1 VTSSASALL
10 RDPGG
15 SQRVT
20 LLELFFDLV
29 FVGALAVG
37 STTLA
42 GRIGWLGA
50 IHTVIPLI
58 AIWWVWNITAIVT
71 DFYDPQRP
79 PIQILIGTVM
89 VGTIMLAIS
98 TPAAFDGHAK
108 LFAGSYVA
116 IHILRGILLV
126 SVLRGHTAQR
136 RAARFMFWFAVSA
149 IPWLTGAFLGQ
160 TAQLALWLLAIAIDL
175 VSAGVRFPT
184 PFLGRVPLE
193 QYDRAREHI
202 GERHQQFIIL
212 ALGDVILVATLG
224 GSRQQQFSA
233 AGTGA
238 ILLAFVTTLLL
249 WQIYVQRAGNSLLAF
264 VLRRPG
270 RVIRWAP
277 YTHMVMVIGTVF
289 TAAGFE
295 VVINEPLGDPPTG
308 WLGLIIGGPV
318 LFLLGR
324 HTFEYQVYGRAAWSR
339 LLWPA
344 LMLAGSPAMA
354 WVSPLV
360 VPGYVAA
367 LLLGLAITDTV
378 YIRRHRPPSTIHLVG
393 VDDVG

>member
-1 VTSSASALL
+1 VVTSSASALL

-29 FVGALAVG
+29 FVGALAVT

-42 GRIGWLGA
+42 GRISWLGA
-50 IHTVIPLI
+50 VHSVIPLI
-58 AIWWVWNITAIVT
+58 AIWWVWNITAVVT
-71 DFYDPQRP
+71 DFYNPQRT
-79 PIQILIGTVM
+79 PIQILIGIVM
-89 VGTIMLAIS
+89 VGTILLAIS
-98 TPAAFDGHAK
+98 MPAAFDSHAK

-116 IHILRGILLV
+116 IHIVRGILLV
-126 SVLRGHTAQR
+126 SVLRGHTAQQ

-149 IPWLTGAFLGQ
+149 IPWLTGAFLGH
-160 TAQLALWLLAIAIDL
+160 TAQLALWLLAVAIDL

-184 PFLGRVPLE
+184 PFLGRVPLA
-193 QYDRAREHI
+193 QYARAREHI

-224 GSRQQQFSA
+224 YSREQFSGP
-233 AGTGA
+233 GTGA
-238 ILLAFVTTLLL
+238 VLLAFVTTLLL
-249 WQIYVQRAGNSLLAF
+249 WQIYVQRAGSSLLVF

-277 YTHMVMVIGTVF
+277 YTHMVMIIGTVF

-295 VVINEPLGDPPTG
+295 VLIREPLGDPPTG
-308 WLGLIIGGPV
+308 WLGLVVGGPV
-318 LFLLGR
+318 LFLFGR

-344 LMLAGSPAMA
+344 LMLAASPAMA
-354 WVSPLV
+354 WVPPLAV
-360 VPGYVAA
+360 AGYVAA
-367 LLLGLAITDTV
+367 LLLGLAITDGV
-378 YIRRHRPPSTIHLVG
+378 YMRRHRPPSTIHLVG
-393 VDDVG
+393 LADDD